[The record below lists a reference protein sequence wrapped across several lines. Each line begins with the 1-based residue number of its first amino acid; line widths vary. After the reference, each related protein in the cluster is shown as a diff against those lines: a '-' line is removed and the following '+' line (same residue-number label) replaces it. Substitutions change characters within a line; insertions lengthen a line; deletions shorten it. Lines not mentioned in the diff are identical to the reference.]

1 MRVLVIGGNRFLG
14 IELTARLLARG
25 DRVTLLNRG
34 TLGDPFGERVDR
46 LVCDRA
52 SPAFEQ
58 VSQARWDAV
67 VDFALFDGAQ
77 AQATAR
83 VLAGR
88 VGHYVMISTGQVY
101 LVRQPAPAPAS
112 EADYA
117 GPLMPEPADAHDR
130 DDWKYGVDK
139 RAAEDVIAAS
149 GLPATRLR
157 IPMVHGGRDYH
168 RRLESVLWRL
178 LDGGPVLLT
187 RPDAP
192 CRHVYGPA
200 VARTI
205 VTALD
210 HGPLFDAVNLAQ
222 DETVTARELVRRVA
236 LQLGVPAKV
245 VETSDEA
252 LRAADLDPVRACAF
266 NGRWMSELDASKAKD
281 ALGFWH
287 EPLDVYLHATV
298 HALLSRLAEP
308 PPSLAQRD
316 AELTFSR
323 SPRGAG

>member
-34 TLGDPFGERVDR
+34 TRVDPFGDRVER

-52 SPAFEQ
+52 SAAFEA
-58 VSQARWDAV
+58 VGADTWDAV

-77 AQATAR
+77 AEATAR
-83 VLAGR
+83 VLSGR

-101 LVRQPAPAPAS
+101 LVRQPVPELAT
-112 EADYA
+112 ERDYD
-117 GPLMPEPADAHDR
+117 GPLMPEPSAPGDR
-130 DDWKYGVDK
+130 DDWQYGVGK
-139 RAAEDVIAAS
+139 RAAEDVVAKS

-168 RRLESVLWRL
+168 RRLESLLWRL

-187 RPDAP
+187 RPLAS

-210 HGPLFDAVNLAQ
+210 RGPLWDAVNLAQ
-222 DETVTARELVRRVA
+222 EETVTARELVRRFA
-236 LQLGVPAKV
+236 AQLGVAANV
-245 VETSDEA
+245 VETTDEA
-252 LRAADLDPVRACAF
+252 LASAGLEPAKACAF
-266 NGRWMSELDASKAKD
+266 NGRWMSVLDPSKAQD

-287 EPLDVYLHATV
+287 EPLDVYLHATA

-308 PPSLAQRD
+308 PPSMAQRA
-316 AELTFSR
+316 AELAF
-323 SPRGAG
+323 GG